1 VLFLDSCFWH
11 GCKEHCRYPVTNK
24 DYWHSKIS
32 RNIQRDKEAAK
43 YYLDNNWTI
52 IRIWEHDL
60 KENFDESIM
69 RIKNIIMNSKD
80 NKYIENK

>member
-1 VLFLDSCFWH
+1 MLGLT
-11 GCKEHCRYPVTNK
+11 VT
-24 DYWHSKIS
+24 
-32 RNIQRDKEAAK
+32 
-43 YYLDNNWTI
+43 DNNWTI
-52 IRIWEHDL
+52 IRIWERDL